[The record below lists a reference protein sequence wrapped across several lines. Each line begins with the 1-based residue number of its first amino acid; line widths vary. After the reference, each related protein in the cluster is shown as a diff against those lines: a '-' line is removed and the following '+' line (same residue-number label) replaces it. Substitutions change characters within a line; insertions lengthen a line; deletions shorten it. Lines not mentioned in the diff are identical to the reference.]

1 MVILLGHKV
10 FPPTNRHKKKS
21 LRRKIVMNN
30 EHLYWAKS
38 WSNFK
43 INILWCK
50 NIFLLLF
57 IEEFLLE
64 SFLQECISISRRLFV
79 LYIWFFRKDILNF
92 KRMIHCSQILFNIF
106 ITLTDKSVTRLC
118 SAKTMQIL
126 NVVYLLGAR

>member
-1 MVILLGHKV
+1 MLLGHKV
-10 FPPTNRHKKKS
+10 FSPTIFIKRNPWEGRLS
-21 LRRKIVMNN
+21 WIMN
-30 EHLYWAKS
+30 HLSWAKS

-43 INILWCK
+43 ISILWCK

-57 IEEFLLE
+57 IEEILLE
-64 SFLQECISISRRLFV
+64 GFLQECISISRRLFV